1 MAAPQAVSPA
11 CTRTAIM
18 LMRTAEGEEYTEP
31 SAITFHIQTRLPDG
45 RPALIVDPG
54 SVGNLCGD
62 KWARE
67 VAIAA
72 SRSGHKP
79 SYTRRARPL
88 QVSGVG
94 HGAQACKFDCKLPI
108 GLRHAS
114 GQRTSLGELTV
125 PSVQGSD
132 LPGLL
137 GKLALKTNRA
147 VWDFVTDTLY
157 FMGPGDYELDRAMP
171 PGTDKFQLETAPS
184 GHSVL
189 PCCEYTPTAN
199 NSESTLTLVAS
210 SGGMSTEAANTY
222 TSRVPP
228 PRSPPP
234 AGPPV
239 LPIAATRVETMAPPP
254 GDQHS

>member
-1 MAAPQAVSPA
+1 MGQ
-11 CTRTAIM
+11 
-18 LMRTAEGEEYTEP
+18 G
-31 SAITFHIQTRLPDG
+31 
-45 RPALIVDPG
+45 
-54 SVGNLCGD
+54 
-62 KWARE
+62 
-67 VAIAA
+67 
-72 SRSGHKP
+72 SGHSCKSQWP
-79 SYTRRARPL
+79 QTLIHQEGQAPAGKWGWPWCSGM
-88 QVSGVG
+88 QVR
-94 HGAQACKFDCKLPI
+94 F
-108 GLRHAS
+108 
-114 GQRTSLGELTV
+114 
-125 PSVQGSD
+125 D

-137 GKLALKTNRA
+137 GKQALKTNRA

-199 NSESTLTLVAS
+199 NSESTLTLVTS

-239 LPIAATRVETMAPPP
+239 LPIAATRVETVAPPP